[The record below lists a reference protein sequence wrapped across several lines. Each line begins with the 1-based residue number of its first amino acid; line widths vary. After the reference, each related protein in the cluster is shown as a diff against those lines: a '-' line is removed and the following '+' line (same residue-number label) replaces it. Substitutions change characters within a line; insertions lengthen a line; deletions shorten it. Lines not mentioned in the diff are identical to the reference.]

1 MLRNILYHL
10 VPFLLPFIAYGM
22 YLYATRKAREKGQA
36 FDEAPWFWLFAAGLM
51 LLVVSLIA
59 VWLFTGNPADGV
71 YTAPHVEN
79 GKIMPGKF
87 N

>member
-1 MLRNILYHL
+1 
-10 VPFLLPFIAYGM
+10 
-22 YLYATRKAREKGQA
+22 
-36 FDEAPWFWLFAAGLM
+36 
-51 LLVVSLIA
+51 LIA